1 MIKQVK
7 KPMFWI
13 FRAVILILGI
23 VVGYFQISPNL
34 QGIAIGLGIA
44 AFVVVAEFII
54 SKIPLDT
61 LVAAGIG
68 IVLGFVVASLIE
80 YGMLTLGYETLTET
94 IGKYSLIFRSAFVIL
109 GLVVA
114 VRKKVEIDLLDK
126 DILRRATKTNYE
138 QLKIL
143 DTSVIIDGRIADI
156 CETKFLTGPL
166 IIPQF
171 VLTELHKL
179 ADSSESTKRMRARRG
194 LEILQKLQD
203 EAKLTIKIYEKDYPG
218 LKDVDTKIVQLS
230 KDLNALALTT
240 DYNLNKIATLQGI
253 TILNVNDLA
262 NALKPIYLP
271 GETVYVYVVKEGK
284 ERDQGVGYLD
294 DGTMVVVEDG
304 RRFIGRKVDVVVTS
318 ALQTSAGR
326 MIFTRPH

>member
-1 MIKQVK
+1 MK
-7 KPMFWI
+7 KFVIWI
-13 FRAVILILGI
+13 LRGVILVIGF
-23 VVGYFQISPNL
+23 VVGYFQISRDL
-34 QGIAIGLGIA
+34 KGIAIGLGIA
-44 AFVVVAEFII
+44 AFVVLAEFII
-54 SKIPLDT
+54 NKIPLDT

-80 YGMLTLGYETLTET
+80 YGLLSLGYETLTELLS
-94 IGKYSLIFRSAFVIL
+94 KYSLIFKSAFVVL
-109 GLVVA
+109 GLLVA

-126 DILRRATKTNYE
+126 DILRRAGKTDYE

-166 IIPQF
+166 IVPQF

-179 ADSSESTKRMRARRG
+179 ADSSESTKRVRARRG

-203 EAKLTIKIYEKDYPG
+203 ESKLTIKVYEKDYPE
-218 LKDVDTKIVQLS
+218 LKDVDTKIIQLA
-230 KDLNALALTT
+230 KELNALTLTT

-253 TILNVNDLA
+253 TILNINDLA

-271 GETVYVYVVKEGK
+271 GETMFVYVVKEGK

-304 RRFIGRKVDVVVTS
+304 RRFIGRKIDVVVTS
-318 ALQTSAGR
+318 TLQTSAGR